1 MRAIVVVL
9 AAASIAW
16 MSSGVA
22 RAHGDPAS
30 EYLVDHAVFFPI
42 RSPLSQ
48 VAQAR
53 LRSLVEQAKQRGYP
67 IRLALIG
74 SRFDLGTEADAW
86 EKPRVYA
93 AALDA
98 DLAYYYRGPLVV
110 VMPAGLGFSHRGHS
124 ETADLRVLGSIH
136 VGSGGDALAAA
147 AEQAVERLA
156 AAHGVTV
163 APPAHVTTPAARNR
177 HDRIV
182 IVAVAASVLLAWWL
196 GRRLLRRRSP
206 AAA

>member
-16 MSSGVA
+16 MSAGVA

-42 RSPLSQ
+42 RNPLSQ
-48 VAQAR
+48 VSQAR
-53 LRSLVEQAKQRGYP
+53 LLALVEQAKQRGYP

-74 SRFDLGTEADAW
+74 SRFDLGTAAEFW
-86 EKPRVYA
+86 GKPRAYA

-110 VMPAGLGFSHRGHS
+110 VMPAGLGFSRPGHAQV
-124 ETADLRVLGSIH
+124 ADLRVLGSIH
-136 VGSGGDALAAA
+136 VASGRDGLAAA
-147 AEQAVERLA
+147 AERAVVRLA

-163 APPAHVTTPAARNR
+163 SPPAHVTTAAAQNR
-177 HDRIV
+177 HDRVV
-182 IVAVAASVLLAWWL
+182 IVTVVAFALLAWWL

-206 AAA
+206 VAA